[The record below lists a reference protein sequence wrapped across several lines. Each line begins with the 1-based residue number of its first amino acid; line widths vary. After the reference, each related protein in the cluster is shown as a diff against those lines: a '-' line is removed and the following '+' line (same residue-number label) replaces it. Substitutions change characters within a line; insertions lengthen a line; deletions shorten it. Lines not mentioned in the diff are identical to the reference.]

1 MMYHQP
7 TKGRLKMPTT
17 WSAGEHDCRVF
28 IDDGIGR
35 VQCKCGWFETLTKD
49 ELWDPSEKWRLIA
62 SAHVEAAA

>member
-1 MMYHQP
+1 
-7 TKGRLKMPTT
+7 MPTT